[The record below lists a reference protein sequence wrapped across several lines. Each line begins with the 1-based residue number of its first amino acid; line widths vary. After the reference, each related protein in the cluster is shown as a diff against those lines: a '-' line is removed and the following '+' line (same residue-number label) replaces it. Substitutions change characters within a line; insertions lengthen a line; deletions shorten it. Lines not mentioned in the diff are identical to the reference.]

1 MPLSEFSLIKRYF
14 TQQTVKNPSTRL
26 GIGDDCA
33 LLSLPEGY
41 ELAVTTDT
49 MVENVHF
56 FAGADPGQ
64 LGHKLLAVN
73 LSDLASMGAKPV
85 SVTLALTL
93 PNVDERWLTAFTKG
107 FLNLAE
113 RHSVD
118 LIGGDT
124 TSGPLTLTVQAMGLV
139 PRGKALLRSSALP
152 GDYIY
157 MTGSLGDAGL
167 GLKISQGYHCA
178 DPDAALKRFHTP
190 EPQIEAGMALTGI
203 ANACI
208 DISDGLAGD
217 LGHILEQSNVGACLD
232 WDALPL
238 SDAVLAYIND
248 TGDWSM
254 PLSAGDDYE
263 LCFTVSPESAVQLTR
278 LNKAADLSIY
288 LPLPTGEGRGEG
300 SQKNL
305 NHAIKCRKIGI
316 IESTPGLRLH
326 KSGAVQPFNSK
337 GYEHFS

>member
-1 MPLSEFSLIKRYF
+1 MPVSEFALIQRFF
-14 TQQTVKNPSTRL
+14 TQQPVKNSSTRL

-33 LLSLPEGY
+33 LMSIPEGF
-41 ELAVTTDT
+41 ELAITTDT

-56 FAGADPGQ
+56 FAGADPEL

-73 LSDLASMGAKPV
+73 LSDLAAMGAKPV

-93 PNVDERWLTAFTKG
+93 PKVDENWLTAFARG
-107 FLNLAE
+107 FLSLAE

-139 PRGKALLRSSALP
+139 PKGRALMRSAARP
-152 GDYIY
+152 GDIIY
-157 MTGSLGDAGL
+157 MTGCLGDAGL
-167 GLKISQGYHCA
+167 GLKIKQGYSCA
-178 DPDAALKRFHTP
+178 DPEAALTRFNRP
-190 EPQIEAGMALTGI
+190 EPQIEAGQALIGI

-208 DISDGLAGD
+208 DLSDGLAGD
-217 LGHILEQSNVGACLD
+217 LGHILQQSRVGACLD

-238 SDAVLAYIND
+238 SKAVLAYIND

-263 LCFTVSPESAVQLTR
+263 LCFTVSPEQAAQLTV
-278 LNKAADLSIY
+278 AA
-288 LPLPTGEGRGEG
+288 T
-300 SQKNL
+300 
-305 NHAIKCRKIGI
+305 KIGV
-316 IESTPGLRLH
+316 IEAQPGLRLN
-326 KSGAVQPFNSK
+326 KSGATTPLEVK
-337 GYEHFS
+337 GFEHFS